1 MTDKHILIIEDNAFI
16 NSAYGT
22 KFNRESIPYKI
33 AVDGE
38 EALAKLQ
45 NEAEKLPAVVIL
57 DLILPKKNGF
67 EVLSVVKNDPRIKMI
82 PVIVLTNLSAGE
94 EAGLKALSLGAALY
108 LIKSQYTPKEVVEKI
123 RSILNT
129 QNDTQ

>member
-45 NEAEKLPAVVIL
+45 DEAGKLPAVIIL

-67 EVLSVVKNDPRIKMI
+67 EVLSVIKNNPRTKMI
-82 PVIVLTNLSAGE
+82 PVIVITNLNQEIERRRAME
-94 EAGLKALSLGAALY
+94 LGASEY
-108 LIKSQYTPKEVVEKI
+108 LVKADTKI
-123 RSILNT
+123 
-129 QNDTQ
+129 DTLVDKVRKYMAYDK

>member
-1 MTDKHILIIEDNAFI
+1 MNDKHILIIEDNAFI

-45 NEAEKLPAVVIL
+45 DEAVKLPAVIIL

-67 EVLSVVKNDPRIKMI
+67 EVLSVIKNDPRIKMI
-82 PVIVLTNLSAGE
+82 PVIVITNLNQEIERRRAME
-94 EAGLKALSLGAALY
+94 LGASEY
-108 LIKSQYTPKEVVEKI
+108 LVKADTKI
-123 RSILNT
+123 
-129 QNDTQ
+129 DTLVDKVRKYMAYDK

>member
-1 MTDKHILIIEDNAFI
+1 MEEIFLIEDDPLMTRMYERVLRLNGF
-16 NSAYGT
+16 SFT
-22 KFNRESIPYKI
+22 I
-33 AVDGE
+33 AQNGK
-38 EALAKLQ
+38 EALRVLR
-45 NEAEKLPAVVIL
+45 EAEPLPRLVLL
-57 DLILPKKNGF
+57 DIMMPEKNGLD
-67 EVLSVVKNDPRIKMI
+67 VLRDMKQDLRLKDI

-108 LIKSQYTPKEVVEKI
+108 LIKSQYTPKKVVEKI

>member
-45 NEAEKLPAVVIL
+45 DEAGKLPAVIIL

-67 EVLSVVKNDPRIKMI
+67 EVLSVIKNDPRIKMI
-82 PVIVLTNLSAGE
+82 PVIVITNLNQEIERRRA
-94 EAGLKALSLGAALY
+94 
-108 LIKSQYTPKEVVEKI
+108 I
-123 RSILNT
+123 
-129 QNDTQ
+129 

>member
-1 MTDKHILIIEDNAFI
+1 MNDKHIFIIEDNAFI

-45 NEAEKLPAVVIL
+45 DEAGKLPAVIIL

-67 EVLSVVKNDPRIKMI
+67 EVLSVIKNDPRIKMI
-82 PVIVLTNLSAGE
+82 PIIVITNLNQEIERRQAME
-94 EAGLKALSLGAALY
+94 LGASEY
-108 LIKSQYTPKEVVEKI
+108 LVKADTKI
-123 RSILNT
+123 
-129 QNDTQ
+129 DTLVDKVRKYMAY

>member
-1 MTDKHILIIEDNAFI
+1 MEEIFLIEDDPLMTRMYERVLRLNGF
-16 NSAYGT
+16 SFT
-22 KFNRESIPYKI
+22 I
-33 AVDGE
+33 AQNGK
-38 EALAKLQ
+38 EALRVLR
-45 NEAEKLPAVVIL
+45 EAEPLPRLVLL
-57 DLILPKKNGF
+57 DIMMPEKNGLD
-67 EVLSVVKNDPRIKMI
+67 VLRDMKQDLRLKDI

>member
-38 EALAKLQ
+38 EALVKLQ
-45 NEAEKLPAVVIL
+45 DEAGKLPAVIIL

-67 EVLSVVKNDPRIKMI
+67 EVLLVIKSDPRTKMI
-82 PVIVLTNLSAGE
+82 PVIVLTNLNQEIERRRAME
-94 EAGLKALSLGAALY
+94 LGASEY
-108 LIKSQYTPKEVVEKI
+108 LVKADTKI
-123 RSILNT
+123 
-129 QNDTQ
+129 DTLVDKVRKYMAY

>member
-1 MTDKHILIIEDNAFI
+1 MNDKYILIIEDNAFI

-45 NEAEKLPAVVIL
+45 DEAGKLPAVIIL

-67 EVLSVVKNDPRIKMI
+67 EVLSVIKNDPRIKMI
-82 PVIVLTNLSAGE
+82 PVIVITNLNQE
-94 EAGLKALSLGAALY
+94 IERRRALELGASEYIVKA
-108 LIKSQYTPKEVVEKI
+108 
-123 RSILNT
+123 
-129 QNDTQ
+129 DTQIDTLVDKVRKYMAY

>member
-45 NEAEKLPAVVIL
+45 DEAGKLPAVIIL

-67 EVLSVVKNDPRIKMI
+67 EVLSVIKNDPRTKMI
-82 PVIVLTNLSAGE
+82 PVIVITNLNQEIERRRAME
-94 EAGLKALSLGAALY
+94 LGASEY
-108 LIKSQYTPKEVVEKI
+108 LVKADTKI
-123 RSILNT
+123 
-129 QNDTQ
+129 DTLVDKVRKYMAYDK

>member
-38 EALAKLQ
+38 EALVKLQ
-45 NEAEKLPAVVIL
+45 DEAGKLPAVIIL

-67 EVLSVVKNDPRIKMI
+67 EVLLVIKSDPRTKMI
-82 PVIVLTNLSAGE
+82 PVIVLTNLNQEIERHRAME
-94 EAGLKALSLGAALY
+94 LGASEYLVKADTKIDALVDKVRKY
-108 LIKSQYTPKEVVEKI
+108 MAYDK
-123 RSILNT
+123 
-129 QNDTQ
+129 

>member
-38 EALAKLQ
+38 EALVKLQ
-45 NEAEKLPAVVIL
+45 DEAGKLPAVIIL

-82 PVIVLTNLSAGE
+82 PVIVLTNLNQEIERRRAME
-94 EAGLKALSLGAALY
+94 LGASEY
-108 LIKSQYTPKEVVEKI
+108 LVKADTKI
-123 RSILNT
+123 
-129 QNDTQ
+129 DTLMDKVRKYMAY

>member
-45 NEAEKLPAVVIL
+45 DEAGKLPAVIIL

-67 EVLSVVKNDPRIKMI
+67 EVLSVIKNDPRIKMI
-82 PVIVLTNLSAGE
+82 PVIVITNLNQEIERRRAME
-94 EAGLKALSLGAALY
+94 LGASEY
-108 LIKSQYTPKEVVEKI
+108 LVKADTKI
-123 RSILNT
+123 
-129 QNDTQ
+129 DTLVDKVRKYMAYDK